1 MCYFPFIYLCSAQE
15 PELNQEVL
23 FMIKVVAEN
32 INIMSKYTG
41 NAMREKDPK
50 PIQEWAVKL
59 TERGADLLDMN
70 LGPARKG
77 GPEMMQW
84 LVKTVQ
90 EVTDLPL
97 FLDTTNNDAVEA
109 GLQVYQNKSGRAVIN
124 SIMATPE
131 RMALQLPLVNKYDC
145 DMVGLMWGPD
155 GIPRDENE
163 RAVLLDSMMTKA
175 AEESIEL
182 ERIWFDPIVV
192 PVSSQQQELQG
203 CTTFMQ
209 WLPDLAPGSQST
221 CGLSNVSNG
230 SPDELRDVL
239 NQVYLI
245 ILKKCGLTSAILDGF
260 DEAIVKIAHDGE
272 MELEDLV
279 GRLFDGEEV
288 DTAGM
293 GKREIDF
300 VKTTRL
306 LLGKSLYSHSWL
318 EL

>member
-1 MCYFPFIYLCSAQE
+1 
-15 PELNQEVL
+15 
-23 FMIKVVAEN
+23 MIKVVAEN

-59 TERGADLLDMN
+59 TERGADVLDLN

-97 FLDTTNNDAVEA
+97 FLDTTNNDAIDA
-109 GLQVYQNKSGRAVIN
+109 GLQVYQPKGGPAVIN

-131 RMALQLPLVNKYDC
+131 RMALQLPHVTKYGC
-145 DMVGLMWGPD
+145 EMVGLMWGPD

-175 AEESIEL
+175 AEEGIAL
-182 ERIWFDPIVV
+182 ESIWFDPIVV

-230 SPDELRDVL
+230 SPDELRDIL
-239 NQVYLI
+239 NQVYLC
-245 ILKKCGLTSAILDGF
+245 ILKKCGITSAILDGF
-260 DEAIVKIAHDGE
+260 DEVIVNIAHDKTQD
-272 MELEDLV
+272 LEELV
-279 GRLFDGEEV
+279 GRVFDGEEIDTSGMDKQEV
-288 DTAGM
+288 DY
-293 GKREIDF
+293 
-300 VKTTRL
+300 VKTAKV
-306 LLGKSLYSHSWL
+306 LLGHSLYSHSWL

>member
-1 MCYFPFIYLCSAQE
+1 
-15 PELNQEVL
+15 
-23 FMIKVVAEN
+23 MIKVVAEN

-50 PIQEWAVKL
+50 PIQEWAIKL
-59 TERGADLLDMN
+59 TERGADLLDLN

-90 EVTDLPL
+90 EVTGLPL

-109 GLQVYQNKSGRAVIN
+109 GLQVYKPAQGRAVIN

-145 DMVGLMWGPD
+145 EMVGLMWGPD

-163 RAVLLDSMMTKA
+163 RAVLLDSMMTQA
-175 AEESIEL
+175 TEL
-182 ERIWFDPIVV
+182 GIPFEKIWFDPIVV

-221 CGLSNVSNG
+221 CGLSNCSNG
-230 SPDELRDVL
+230 SPDELRDIL
-239 NQVYLI
+239 NQVYLC
-245 ILKKCGLTSAILDGF
+245 ILKKCGITSAILDGF
-260 DEAIVKIAHDGE
+260 DDVIVNIAHDKT
-272 MELEDLV
+272 MDLENLV
-279 GRLFDGEEV
+279 GKVLDGEDV
-288 DTAGM
+288 DTTGM
-293 GKREIDF
+293 NKKEIDY
-300 VKTTRL
+300 VKTAKL
-306 LLGKSLYSHSWL
+306 LLGQSLYSHSWL

>member
-1 MCYFPFIYLCSAQE
+1 
-15 PELNQEVL
+15 
-23 FMIKVVAEN
+23 MIKVVAEN

-50 PIQEWAVKL
+50 PIQEWAEKL
-59 TERGADLLDMN
+59 TEKGADLLDLN

-77 GPEMMQW
+77 GQEMMQW

-97 FLDTTNNDAVEA
+97 FLDTTNNDAIEA
-109 GLQVYQNKSGRAVIN
+109 GLQVYQIKGGPAVIN
-124 SIMATPE
+124 SIMAKPD
-131 RMALQLPLVNKYDC
+131 RMDMQMPLVNKYGC

-163 RAVLLDSMMTKA
+163 RSVLLDSMMTKA
-175 AEESIEL
+175 AEYGIGF

-209 WLPDLAPGSQST
+209 WLPDLAPGCQST

-230 SPDELRDVL
+230 SPDELRDIL

-245 ILKKCGLTSAILDGF
+245 MLKKCGITSAILDGF
-260 DEAIVKIAHDGE
+260 DEAIVKIAHDQE
-272 MELEDLV
+272 MELETLV
-279 GRLFDGEEV
+279 GRVFDGE
-288 DTAGM
+288 D
-293 GKREIDF
+293 IDISGLDKKEAEY

-306 LLGKSLYSHSWL
+306 LLGQSLYSHSWL

>member
-1 MCYFPFIYLCSAQE
+1 
-15 PELNQEVL
+15 
-23 FMIKVVAEN
+23 MIKVVAEN

-41 NAMREKDPK
+41 NAMREREPK
-50 PIQEWAVKL
+50 PIQEWAEKL
-59 TERGADLLDMN
+59 TEKGADVLDLN

-90 EVTDLPL
+90 EASDLPL
-97 FLDTTNNDAVEA
+97 FLDTTNNDAIEA
-109 GLQVYQNKSGRAVIN
+109 GLQVYVTKQGPAIIN

-131 RMALQLPLVNKYDC
+131 RMDLQMPHVQKYNC
-145 DMVGLMWGPD
+145 EMVGLMWGPD

-175 AEESIEL
+175 AEYGVDL
-182 ERIWFDPIVV
+182 EKIWFDPIVV

-203 CTTFMQ
+203 CTTFMS

-239 NQVYLI
+239 NQTYLVM
-245 ILKKCGLTSAILDGF
+245 LKRYGITSAILDGF
-260 DEAIVKIAHDGE
+260 DEEIVRIAHDQEPE
-272 MELEDLV
+272 MEALI
-279 GRLFDGEEV
+279 GRVMDGEDV
-288 DTAGM
+288 DISGLDKQEA
-293 GKREIDF
+293 DY
-300 VKTTRL
+300 VKTAKL
-306 LLGKSLYSHSWL
+306 LLGHSLYSHSWL

>member
-1 MCYFPFIYLCSAQE
+1 
-15 PELNQEVL
+15 
-23 FMIKVVAEN
+23 MIKVVAEN

-41 NAMREKDPK
+41 NAMRERDPK

-59 TERGADLLDMN
+59 TEKGADLLDLN

-77 GPEMMQW
+77 GAEMMQW

-97 FLDTTNNDAVEA
+97 FLDTTNSEAVEA
-109 GLQVYQNKSGRAVIN
+109 GLQVYKAKTGPAVIN
-124 SIMATPE
+124 SIMAKPD
-131 RMALQLPLVNKYDC
+131 RMDLQMPLVVKYGC

-163 RAVLLDSMMTKA
+163 RAVLLDSMMQKA
-175 AEESIEL
+175 AEFNIGL

-230 SPDELRDVL
+230 SPDNLRDIL
-239 NQVYLI
+239 NQVYLC
-245 ILKKCGLTSAILDGF
+245 ILKKAGITSAILDGF
-260 DEAIVKIAHDGE
+260 DEAIVKIAHDQE
-272 MELEDLV
+272 PELEAIV
-279 GRLFDGEEV
+279 GRIMDGEEV
-288 DTAGM
+288 DIAGLDERSV
-293 GKREIDF
+293 KF
-300 VKTTRL
+300 VKTTKVL
-306 LLGKSLYSHSWL
+306 MAHSLYSHSWL
-318 EL
+318 DL

>member
-1 MCYFPFIYLCSAQE
+1 
-15 PELNQEVL
+15 
-23 FMIKVVAEN
+23 MIKVVAEN

-59 TERGADLLDMN
+59 TDRGADLLDLN

-77 GPEMMQW
+77 GSEMMQW

-97 FLDTTNNDAVEA
+97 FLDTTNSEAVEA
-109 GLQVYQNKSGRAVIN
+109 GLQVYVPKKGPAVIN

-131 RMALQLPLVNKYDC
+131 RMALQLPLVSKYGC
-145 DMVGLMWGPD
+145 DMVGLMWGPE

-163 RAVLLDSMMTKA
+163 RAVLLDSMMTRA
-175 AEESIEL
+175 AEEGIAL

-230 SPDELRDVL
+230 SPDELRDIL
-239 NQVYLI
+239 NQVYLC
-245 ILKKCGLTSAILDGF
+245 ILKKCGITSAILDGF
-260 DEAIVKIAHDGE
+260 DDEIVNIAHDNS
-272 MELEDLV
+272 MELENLV
-279 GRLFDGEEV
+279 TRVFEGEDV
-288 DTAGM
+288 DTTGM
-293 GKREIDF
+293 SKREIDY

-306 LLGKSLYSHSWL
+306 LLGQSLYSHSWL

>member
-1 MCYFPFIYLCSAQE
+1 
-15 PELNQEVL
+15 
-23 FMIKVVAEN
+23 MIKVVAEN

-59 TERGADLLDMN
+59 TDRGADLLDLN

-77 GPEMMQW
+77 GSEMMQW

-97 FLDTTNNDAVEA
+97 FLDTTNSEAVEA
-109 GLQVYQNKSGRAVIN
+109 GLQVYVPKTAPAVIN

-131 RMALQLPLVNKYDC
+131 RMALQLPLVSKYGC
-145 DMVGLMWGPD
+145 DMVGLMWGPE

-163 RAVLLDSMMTKA
+163 RAVLLDSMMTRA
-175 AEESIEL
+175 AEEGIAL

-230 SPDELRDVL
+230 SPDELRDIL
-239 NQVYLI
+239 NQVYLC
-245 ILKKCGLTSAILDGF
+245 ILKKCGITSAILDGF
-260 DEAIVKIAHDGE
+260 DDEIVNIAHDNS
-272 MELEDLV
+272 MELENLV
-279 GRLFDGEEV
+279 TRVFEGEDV
-288 DTAGM
+288 DTTGM
-293 GKREIDF
+293 SKREIDY

-306 LLGKSLYSHSWL
+306 LLGQSLYSHSWL

>member
-1 MCYFPFIYLCSAQE
+1 
-15 PELNQEVL
+15 
-23 FMIKVVAEN
+23 MIKVVAEN

-41 NAMREKDPK
+41 NAMRERDPK
-50 PIQEWAVKL
+50 PIQEWAEKL
-59 TERGADLLDMN
+59 TERGADVLDLN

-90 EVTDLPL
+90 EVTSLPL
-97 FLDTTNNDAVEA
+97 FLDTTNSEAIDA
-109 GLQVYQNKSGRAVIN
+109 GLQVYVPKSGAAIIN

-131 RMALQLPLVNKYDC
+131 RMALQMPLVSKYGC
-145 DMVGLMWGPD
+145 EMVGLMWGPD

-163 RAVLLDSMMTKA
+163 RAVLLDSMMTQA
-175 AEESIEL
+175 ADHGIAL
-182 ERIWFDPIVV
+182 EQIWFDPIVV

-230 SPDELRDVL
+230 SPDELRDIL
-239 NQVYLI
+239 NQVYLC
-245 ILKKCGLTSAILDGF
+245 ILKKCGITSAILDGF
-260 DEAIVKIAHDGE
+260 DETIVKIAHDE
-272 MELEDLV
+272 MLDLETLV
-279 GRLFDGEEV
+279 GRVFDGEDVDVSGMSKQEV
-288 DTAGM
+288 DY
-293 GKREIDF
+293 
-300 VKTTRL
+300 VKTTKL
-306 LLGKSLYSHSWL
+306 LLGHSLYSHSWL

>member
-1 MCYFPFIYLCSAQE
+1 
-15 PELNQEVL
+15 
-23 FMIKVVAEN
+23 MIKVVAEN

-59 TERGADLLDMN
+59 TERGADLLDLN

-77 GPEMMQW
+77 GLEMMQW

-97 FLDTTNNDAVEA
+97 FLDTTNSEAVEA
-109 GLQVYQNKSGRAVIN
+109 GLQVYVPKTGPAVIN

-131 RMALQLPLVNKYDC
+131 RMALQLPLVAKYGC
-145 DMVGLMWGPD
+145 DMVGLMWGPE

-175 AEESIEL
+175 AEEGIAL

-230 SPDELRDVL
+230 SPDELRDIL
-239 NQVYLI
+239 NQVYLC
-245 ILKKCGLTSAILDGF
+245 ILKKCGITSAILDGF
-260 DEAIVKIAHDGE
+260 DDEIVNIAHDNS
-272 MELEDLV
+272 MELENLV
-279 GRLFDGEEV
+279 SRVFEGEDV
-288 DTAGM
+288 DTSGM
-293 GKREIDF
+293 SKREIDY
-300 VKTTRL
+300 VKTTKL
-306 LLGKSLYSHSWL
+306 LLGQSLYSHSWL

>member
-1 MCYFPFIYLCSAQE
+1 
-15 PELNQEVL
+15 
-23 FMIKVVAEN
+23 MIKEVAEN
-32 INIMSKYTG
+32 LNIMSKYTG

-59 TERGADLLDMN
+59 TEKGADLLDLN

-97 FLDTTNNDAVEA
+97 FLDTTNSEAVEA

-131 RMALQLPLVNKYDC
+131 RMALQMPLVNKYDC
-145 DMVGLMWGPD
+145 DMVGLMWGPE

-175 AEESIEL
+175 AEEGIEL

-260 DEAIVKIAHDGE
+260 DEEIVKIAHDGE
-272 MELEDLV
+272 MELENLV

>member
-1 MCYFPFIYLCSAQE
+1 
-15 PELNQEVL
+15 
-23 FMIKVVAEN
+23 MIKVVAEN

-59 TERGADLLDMN
+59 TERGADLLDLN

-90 EVTDLPL
+90 EVTNLPL
-97 FLDTTNNDAVEA
+97 FLDTTNSEAVEA
-109 GLQVYQNKSGRAVIN
+109 GLQVYKAKSGRAVIN

-131 RMALQLPLVNKYDC
+131 RMALQMPLVTKYDC

-175 AEESIEL
+175 AEEGIEL

-209 WLPDLAPGSQST
+209 WLPDLAPGSSST

-230 SPDELRDVL
+230 SPDELRDIL

-245 ILKKCGLTSAILDGF
+245 ILKKCGITSAILDGF
-260 DEAIVKIAHDGE
+260 DDEIVKIAHDGE
-272 MELEDLV
+272 MELENLV
-279 GRLFDGEEV
+279 GRIFDGEEV
-288 DTAGM
+288 DSAGM

-300 VKTTRL
+300 VKTTKL

>member
-1 MCYFPFIYLCSAQE
+1 
-15 PELNQEVL
+15 
-23 FMIKVVAEN
+23 MIKVVAEN

-41 NAMREKDPK
+41 NAMRERDPK
-50 PIQEWAVKL
+50 PIQEWAEKL
-59 TERGADLLDMN
+59 TERGADLLDLN

-97 FLDTTNNDAVEA
+97 FLDTTNSEAVAA
-109 GLQVYQNKSGRAVIN
+109 GLEVYVPKIGAAVVN

-131 RMALQLPLVNKYDC
+131 RMALQMPLISKHGC
-145 DMVGLMWGPD
+145 EMVGLMWGPD

-163 RAVLLDSMMTKA
+163 RAVLLDSMMTQA
-175 AEESIEL
+175 AEHGISL
-182 ERIWFDPIVV
+182 EQIWFDPIVV

-230 SPDELRDVL
+230 SPDELRDIL
-239 NQVYLI
+239 NQVYLC
-245 ILKKCGLTSAILDGF
+245 ILKRCGITSAILDGF
-260 DEAIVKIAHDGE
+260 DETIVQIAHDQ
-272 MELEDLV
+272 MPDLETLV
-279 GRLFDGEEV
+279 NRVFDGEEIDQSGLSKQEV
-288 DTAGM
+288 DY
-293 GKREIDF
+293 
-300 VKTTRL
+300 VKTAKL
-306 LLGKSLYSHSWL
+306 LLGHSLYSHSWL

>member
-1 MCYFPFIYLCSAQE
+1 
-15 PELNQEVL
+15 
-23 FMIKVVAEN
+23 MIKVVAEN

-59 TERGADLLDMN
+59 TEKGADLLDLN

-97 FLDTTNNDAVEA
+97 FLDTTNNEAMEA
-109 GLQVYQNKSGRAVIN
+109 GLQVYQTKSGRAVIN

-145 DMVGLMWGPD
+145 EMVGLMWGPD

-175 AEESIEL
+175 AEESVEL

-230 SPDELRDVL
+230 SPDELRDIL

-272 MELEDLV
+272 MELEDIV
-279 GRLFDGEEV
+279 GRIFDGEEV

>member
-1 MCYFPFIYLCSAQE
+1 
-15 PELNQEVL
+15 
-23 FMIKVVAEN
+23 MIKVVAEN

-41 NAMREKDPK
+41 NAMREKDPG
-50 PIQEWAVKL
+50 PIREWAKKL
-59 TERGADLLDMN
+59 TERGADLLDLN

-97 FLDTTNNDAVEA
+97 FLDTTNSEAIEA
-109 GLQVYQNKSGRAVIN
+109 GLQVYQPKTGPAVIN

-131 RMALQLPLVNKYDC
+131 RMALQMPLVPKYGC
-145 DMVGLMWGPD
+145 NMVGLMWGPD

-175 AEESIEL
+175 AEIGIEL
-182 ERIWFDPIVV
+182 ESIWFDPIVV

-230 SPDELRDVL
+230 SPDELRDIL
-239 NQVYLI
+239 NQVYLCV
-245 ILKKCGLTSAILDGF
+245 LKRCGITSAILDGF
-260 DEAIVKIAHDGE
+260 DEFIVGLAHDQYP
-272 MELEDLV
+272 ELEALV
-279 GRLFDGEEV
+279 GRVMDGEDVDTSGLDKREV
-288 DTAGM
+288 DY
-293 GKREIDF
+293 
-300 VKTTRL
+300 VKTAKI
-306 LLGKSLYSHSWL
+306 LLGHSLYSHSWL

>member
-1 MCYFPFIYLCSAQE
+1 
-15 PELNQEVL
+15 
-23 FMIKVVAEN
+23 MIKVVAEN

-59 TERGADLLDMN
+59 TDRGADLLDLN

-77 GPEMMQW
+77 GSEMMQW

-97 FLDTTNNDAVEA
+97 FLDTTNSEAVEA
-109 GLQVYQNKSGRAVIN
+109 GLQVYVPKKGPAVIN

-131 RMALQLPLVNKYDC
+131 RMALQLPLVSKYGC
-145 DMVGLMWGPD
+145 DMVGLMWGPE

-163 RAVLLDSMMTKA
+163 RAVLLDSMMTRA
-175 AEESIEL
+175 AEEGIAL

-230 SPDELRDVL
+230 SPDELRDIL
-239 NQVYLI
+239 NQVYLC
-245 ILKKCGLTSAILDGF
+245 ILKKCGITSAILDGF
-260 DEAIVKIAHDGE
+260 DDEIVNIAHDNS
-272 MELEDLV
+272 MELENLV
-279 GRLFDGEEV
+279 NRVFEGEDV
-288 DTAGM
+288 DTTGM
-293 GKREIDF
+293 NKREIDY

-306 LLGKSLYSHSWL
+306 LLGQSLYSHSWL

>member
-1 MCYFPFIYLCSAQE
+1 
-15 PELNQEVL
+15 
-23 FMIKVVAEN
+23 MINVVAEN

-41 NAMREKDPK
+41 NAMRQQDPK
-50 PIQEWAVKL
+50 PIQEWAEKL
-59 TERGADLLDMN
+59 TERGADLLDLN

-109 GLQVYQNKSGRAVIN
+109 GLQVYEPKDGPAVIN
-124 SIMATPE
+124 SIMATPA
-131 RMALQLPLVNKYDC
+131 RMALQLPLVPKYGC

-163 RAVLLDSMMTKA
+163 RAVLLDSLMTQA
-175 AEESIEL
+175 MEL
-182 ERIWFDPIVV
+182 GITLEQIWFDPIVV

-203 CTTFMQ
+203 CTTFMS
-209 WLPDLAPGSQST
+209 WLPDLAPGSSST

-230 SPDELRDVL
+230 SPDELRDIL

-245 ILKKCGLTSAILDGF
+245 MLKKYGITSAILDGF
-260 DEAIVKIAHDGE
+260 DDEIVGIAHDKFLD
-272 MELEDLV
+272 LEDIV
-279 GRLFDGEEV
+279 GRIVDGEDV
-288 DTAGM
+288 DTTGM
-293 GKREIDF
+293 NKKEIDYA
-300 VKTTRL
+300 KTTKL
-306 LLGKSLYSHSWL
+306 LLGHSLYSHSWL
-318 EL
+318 EI

>member
-1 MCYFPFIYLCSAQE
+1 
-15 PELNQEVL
+15 
-23 FMIKVVAEN
+23 MIKVVAEN

-41 NAMREKDPK
+41 NAMRERDPK
-50 PIQEWAVKL
+50 PIQEWAEKL
-59 TERGADLLDMN
+59 TGRGADLLDLN

-97 FLDTTNNDAVEA
+97 FLDTTNSEAVEA
-109 GLQVYQNKSGRAVIN
+109 GLQVYVAKSGPAVIN

-131 RMALQLPLVNKYDC
+131 RMALQLPLVSKYGC
-145 DMVGLMWGPD
+145 DMVGLMWGPE

-163 RAVLLDSMMTKA
+163 RAVLLDSMMTQA
-175 AEESIEL
+175 AEHGISL
-182 ERIWFDPIVV
+182 EQIWFDPIVV

-230 SPDELRDVL
+230 SPDELRDIL
-239 NQVYLI
+239 NQVYLC
-245 ILKKCGLTSAILDGF
+245 ILKKCGITSAILDGF
-260 DEAIVKIAHDGE
+260 DETIVKIAHDE
-272 MELEDLV
+272 MPELETIV
-279 GRLFDGEEV
+279 SRVFDGEEL
-288 DTAGM
+288 DPSGLSKQE
-293 GKREIDF
+293 GDY
-300 VKTTRL
+300 VKTTKL
-306 LLGKSLYSHSWL
+306 LLGHSLYSHSWL

>member
-1 MCYFPFIYLCSAQE
+1 
-15 PELNQEVL
+15 
-23 FMIKVVAEN
+23 MIKVVAEN

-41 NAMREKDPK
+41 NAMREKNPK
-50 PIQEWAVKL
+50 PIQEWAEKL
-59 TERGADLLDMN
+59 TERGADVLDLN

-77 GPEMMQW
+77 GAEMMQW

-97 FLDTTNNDAVEA
+97 FLDTTNNEAMEA
-109 GLQVYQNKSGRAVIN
+109 GLQVYQVKGGAAIIN

-131 RMALQLPLVNKYDC
+131 RMALQMPLVPKYGC
-145 DMVGLMWGPD
+145 EMVGLMWGPD

-175 AEESIEL
+175 AEL
-182 ERIWFDPIVV
+182 EIPLEKIWFDPIVV

-209 WLPDLAPGSQST
+209 WLPDLAPGCQST

-230 SPDELRDVL
+230 SPDELRDIL

-245 ILKKCGLTSAILDGF
+245 MLKKCGITSAILDGF
-260 DEAIVKIAHDGE
+260 DDEIVRIAHDQE
-272 MELEDLV
+272 MDLENLV
-279 GRLFDGEEV
+279 GRVFDGEEV
-288 DTAGM
+288 DTTGFA
-293 GKREIDF
+293 KKDVDY
-300 VKTTRL
+300 VKTAKL
-306 LLGKSLYSHSWL
+306 LLGHSLYSHSWL
-318 EL
+318 EV

>member
-1 MCYFPFIYLCSAQE
+1 
-15 PELNQEVL
+15 
-23 FMIKVVAEN
+23 MIKVVAEN

-50 PIQEWAVKL
+50 PIQEWAIKL
-59 TERGADLLDMN
+59 TERGADLLDLN

-90 EVTDLPL
+90 EVTGLPL

-109 GLQVYQNKSGRAVIN
+109 GLQVYKPAQGRAVIN

-145 DMVGLMWGPD
+145 EMVGLMWGPD

-163 RAVLLDSMMTKA
+163 RAVLLDSMMTQA
-175 AEESIEL
+175 TEL
-182 ERIWFDPIVV
+182 GIPFEKIWFDPIVV

-209 WLPDLAPGSQST
+209 WLPDLVPGSQST
-221 CGLSNVSNG
+221 CGLSNCSNG
-230 SPDELRDVL
+230 SPDELRDIL
-239 NQVYLI
+239 NQVYLC
-245 ILKKCGLTSAILDGF
+245 ILKKCGITSAILDGF
-260 DEAIVKIAHDGE
+260 DDVIVNIAHDKT
-272 MELEDLV
+272 MDLENLV
-279 GRLFDGEEV
+279 GKVLDGEDV
-288 DTAGM
+288 DTTGM
-293 GKREIDF
+293 NKKEIDY
-300 VKTTRL
+300 VKTAKL
-306 LLGKSLYSHSWL
+306 LLGQSLYSHSWL

>member
-1 MCYFPFIYLCSAQE
+1 
-15 PELNQEVL
+15 
-23 FMIKVVAEN
+23 MINVVAEN

-41 NAMREKDPK
+41 NAMREKNPA
-50 PIQEWAVKL
+50 PIQEWAKKL
-59 TERGADLLDMN
+59 TEKGADLLDLN

-97 FLDTTNNDAVEA
+97 FLDTTNNEAIEA
-109 GLQVYQNKSGRAVIN
+109 GLQVYEPKDGPAVIN

-131 RMALQLPLVNKYDC
+131 RMALQLPLVTKYGC
-145 DMVGLMWGPD
+145 EMVGLMWGPD

-163 RAVLLDSMMTKA
+163 RAMLLDSMMTQA
-175 AEESIEL
+175 AEHGIDLES
-182 ERIWFDPIVV
+182 IWFDPIVV

-209 WLPDLAPGSQST
+209 WLPDLAPGAQST

-230 SPDELRDVL
+230 SPDELRDIL
-239 NQVYLI
+239 NQVYLS
-245 ILKKCGLTSAILDGF
+245 ILKRCGITSAILDGF
-260 DEAIVKIAHDGE
+260 DEEIVRIAHDEE
-272 MELEDLV
+272 MELEELV
-279 GRLFDGEEV
+279 GRVVDGEEV
-288 DTAGM
+288 DISGLDKKEA
-293 GKREIDF
+293 DF
-300 VKTTRL
+300 VKTAKL
-306 LLGKSLYSHSWL
+306 LLGHSLYSHSWL

>member
-1 MCYFPFIYLCSAQE
+1 MT
-15 PELNQEVL
+15 
-23 FMIKVVAEN
+23 KVVAEN

-41 NAMREKDPK
+41 NAMREKNAG
-50 PIQEWAVKL
+50 PIQEWAEKL
-59 TERGADLLDMN
+59 TDRGADLLDLN

-97 FLDTTNNDAVEA
+97 FLDTTNNEAIEA
-109 GLQVYQNKSGRAVIN
+109 GLQVYEAKGGPAVIN

-131 RMALQLPLVNKYDC
+131 RMALQLPLVSKYGC

-163 RAVLLDSMMTKA
+163 RAVLLDSMMTQA
-175 AEESIEL
+175 AEHGIEL

-230 SPDELRDVL
+230 SPDELRDIL
-239 NQVYLI
+239 NQVYLC
-245 ILKKCGLTSAILDGF
+245 ILKRCGITSAILDGF
-260 DEAIVKIAHDGE
+260 DDEIVQIAHDE
-272 MELEDLV
+272 QPELEELV
-279 GRLFDGEEV
+279 GRIMDGEEV
-288 DTAGM
+288 DISGLS
-293 GKREIDF
+293 KQEVDY
-300 VKTTRL
+300 VKTAKT
-306 LLGKSLYSHSWL
+306 LLGHSLYSHSWL

>member
-1 MCYFPFIYLCSAQE
+1 
-15 PELNQEVL
+15 
-23 FMIKVVAEN
+23 MIKVVAEN

-59 TERGADLLDMN
+59 TERGADVLDLN

-97 FLDTTNNDAVEA
+97 FLDTTNSEAVEA
-109 GLQVYQNKSGRAVIN
+109 GLQVYVAKTGPAVIN

-131 RMALQLPLVNKYDC
+131 RMALQMPLVSKYGC
-145 DMVGLMWGPD
+145 DMVGLMWGPE

-175 AEESIEL
+175 AEDGIAL

-230 SPDELRDVL
+230 SPDELRDIL
-239 NQVYLI
+239 NQVYLC
-245 ILKKCGLTSAILDGF
+245 ILKKCGITSAILDGF
-260 DEAIVKIAHDGE
+260 DDEIVNIAHDNS
-272 MELEDLV
+272 MELENLV
-279 GRLFDGEEV
+279 GRVFEGEDV
-288 DTAGM
+288 DTTGM
-293 GKREIDF
+293 GKRETDY
-300 VKTTRL
+300 VKTTKL
-306 LLGKSLYSHSWL
+306 LLGQSLYSHSWL

>member
-1 MCYFPFIYLCSAQE
+1 
-15 PELNQEVL
+15 
-23 FMIKVVAEN
+23 MIKVVAEN

-41 NAMREKDPK
+41 NAMREKDPG
-50 PIQEWAVKL
+50 PIQEWAKKL
-59 TERGADLLDMN
+59 TERGADLLDLN

-97 FLDTTNNDAVEA
+97 FLDTTNSEAIEA
-109 GLQVYQNKSGRAVIN
+109 GLQVYQPKTAPAVIN

-131 RMALQLPLVNKYDC
+131 RMALQMPLVPKYGC
-145 DMVGLMWGPD
+145 NMVGLMWGPD

-175 AEESIEL
+175 AEVGIEL
-182 ERIWFDPIVV
+182 ESIWFDPIVV

-230 SPDELRDVL
+230 SPDELRDIL
-239 NQVYLI
+239 NQVYLCV
-245 ILKKCGLTSAILDGF
+245 LKRCGITSAILDGF
-260 DEAIVKIAHDGE
+260 DEFIVGLAHDQYP
-272 MELEDLV
+272 ELEELV
-279 GRLFDGEEV
+279 GRVMDGEDV
-288 DTAGM
+288 DTSGLD
-293 GKREIDF
+293 KRGVEY
-300 VKTTRL
+300 VKTAKI
-306 LLGKSLYSHSWL
+306 LLGHSLYSHSWL

>member
-1 MCYFPFIYLCSAQE
+1 
-15 PELNQEVL
+15 
-23 FMIKVVAEN
+23 MIRVVAEN

-50 PIQEWAVKL
+50 PIQEWAEKL
-59 TERGADLLDMN
+59 TERGADLLDLN

-77 GPEMMQW
+77 GQEMMQW

-109 GLQVYQNKSGRAVIN
+109 GLQVYKVKKGRAVIN
-124 SIMATPE
+124 SIMAKPD
-131 RMALQLPLVNKYDC
+131 RMDLQMPLVTKYDC

-163 RAVLLDSMMTKA
+163 RSVLLDSMMTKA
-175 AEESIEL
+175 GEFGIGF

-209 WLPDLAPGSQST
+209 WLPDLAPGCQST

-230 SPDELRDVL
+230 SPDELRDIL

-245 ILKKCGLTSAILDGF
+245 MLKKCGITSAILDGF
-260 DEAIVKIAHDGE
+260 DDEIVKIAHDQA
-272 MELEDLV
+272 MELETLV
-279 GRLFDGEEV
+279 GRVFDGEEF
-288 DTAGM
+288 DLGSLD
-293 GKREIDF
+293 KRAAEY
-300 VKTTRL
+300 VKTTKL
-306 LLGKSLYSHSWL
+306 LLGQSLYSHSWL

>member
-1 MCYFPFIYLCSAQE
+1 
-15 PELNQEVL
+15 
-23 FMIKVVAEN
+23 
-32 INIMSKYTG
+32 
-41 NAMREKDPK
+41 
-50 PIQEWAVKL
+50 
-59 TERGADLLDMN
+59 
-70 LGPARKG
+70 
-77 GPEMMQW
+77 
-84 LVKTVQ
+84 
-90 EVTDLPL
+90 
-97 FLDTTNNDAVEA
+97 
-109 GLQVYQNKSGRAVIN
+109 
-124 SIMATPE
+124 MATPE
-131 RMALQLPLVNKYDC
+131 RMALQMPLVNKYGC
-145 DMVGLMWGPD
+145 DMVGLMWGPE

-175 AEESIEL
+175 AEDGIAL

-230 SPDELRDVL
+230 SPDELRDIL

-245 ILKKCGLTSAILDGF
+245 ILKKCGITSAILDGF
-260 DEAIVKIAHDGE
+260 DDEIVKIAHDNS
-272 MELEDLV
+272 MELENLV
-279 GRLFDGEEV
+279 GRVFDGEEV

-293 GKREIDF
+293 DKREIDY

-306 LLGKSLYSHSWL
+306 LLGQSLYSHSWL

>member
-1 MCYFPFIYLCSAQE
+1 
-15 PELNQEVL
+15 
-23 FMIKVVAEN
+23 MIKVVAEN
-32 INIMSKYTG
+32 INIMSKVTG
-41 NAMREKDPK
+41 TAMREKDPK
-50 PIQEWAVKL
+50 PIQEWAEKL
-59 TERGADLLDMN
+59 TQRGADLLDLN

-109 GLQVYQNKSGRAVIN
+109 GLQVYQPKTGPAVIN

-131 RMALQLPLVNKYDC
+131 RMTLQMPLVTKYDC
-145 DMVGLMWGPD
+145 EMVGLMWGPQ

-163 RAVLLDSMMTKA
+163 RSVLLDSMMTKA
-175 AEESIEL
+175 AEYGIPL
-182 ERIWFDPIVV
+182 EKIWFDPIVV

-209 WLPDLAPGSQST
+209 WLPELAPGCQST

-230 SPDELRDVL
+230 SPDELRDIL
-239 NQVYLI
+239 NQVYLCM
-245 ILKKCGLTSAILDGF
+245 LKKCGITSAILDGF
-260 DEAIVKIAHDGE
+260 DDEIIKIAHDQS
-272 MELEDLV
+272 MDLENLV
-279 GRLFDGEEV
+279 GRIMDGEEV

-293 GKREIDF
+293 SKREIDF
-300 VKTTRL
+300 VKTTKL
-306 LLGKSLYSHSWL
+306 LLGHSLYSHSWL
-318 EL
+318 EV